1 MAHPLLIT
9 YMENKSHECALN
21 VTADIIGKYIKGRL
35 VTEKEANLFMEY
47 IIENA
52 VVNDHGMFGGGT
64 IEGYIAFVSDRVS
77 VKQI

>member
-9 YMENKSHECALN
+9 YMDNSNHKCALN
-21 VTADIIGKYIKGRL
+21 VTVDILGIYVKGRL

-64 IEGYIAFVSDRVS
+64 IDGYIAFVSAHDG